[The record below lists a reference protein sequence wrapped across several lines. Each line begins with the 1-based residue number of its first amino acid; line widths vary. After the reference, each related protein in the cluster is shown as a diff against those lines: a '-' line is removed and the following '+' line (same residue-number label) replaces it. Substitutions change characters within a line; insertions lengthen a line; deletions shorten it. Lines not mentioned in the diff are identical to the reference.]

1 MDHEPFGIK
10 RTFGGADGT
19 HANATAMRA
28 APSVLTMG
36 NDKDTASVA
45 AARKLAET
53 RARCAAAS
61 AYAEQAVRRAHAA
74 LLAAEDR
81 LRRARAAQD
90 EMVASRDHQADS
102 S

>member
-1 MDHEPFGIK
+1 
-10 RTFGGADGT
+10 
-19 HANATAMRA
+19 
-28 APSVLTMG
+28 MG